1 MNKHKPRQVCAVLP
15 PHINEDDLAWSTG
28 QLESLFSIRKG
39 GFSSRRLIKIMNEF
53 ISGYRFIRH
62 YKKAVSVF
70 GSARTGF
77 KDKVY
82 QDAAKLGFELASDG
96 FAVITGGGPGVM
108 EAANAGALK
117 AGGESVGLNI
127 QLPTEQRIN
136 KFVNE
141 SSSFHYFFTR
151 KVMLA
156 SASQIYVFFPG
167 GYGTMDELFEMLTL
181 IQTKKVDPILIVLV
195 GKSFW
200 SPLIKWIE
208 KYMYGQKAISK
219 PDLSLFK
226 VANDADEAIELIRH
240 LVSRKKIGKH
250 PRELAGSYGNEPGGI
265 QMPKKT
271 KSAPKVNE
279 IKITKRVANPKPVS
293 NSKRASNAKRAS
305 AAKRSKPKAKKK

>member
-1 MNKHKPRQVCAVLP
+1 MKKHAHRQVCAVLP
-15 PHINEDDLAWSTG
+15 PHVNENDLAWSTG
-28 QLESLFSIRKG
+28 QLESLFNIRKG

-70 GSARTGF
+70 GSARSGF
-77 KDKVY
+77 GDKVY

-96 FAVITGGGPGVM
+96 FAVITGGGPGIM

-181 IQTKKVDPILIVLV
+181 IQTKKVDPILIILV
-195 GKSFW
+195 NKTFW
-200 SPLIKWIE
+200 KPMLKWVEQSMYE
-208 KYMYGQKAISK
+208 KNRAISK
-219 PDLSLFK
+219 SDLSLFK
-226 VANDADEAIELIRH
+226 VVADADEAVDLIRH
-240 LVSRKKIGKH
+240 LVARKKIAKH
-250 PRELAGSYGNEPGGI
+250 PRELVGSYGKTPGGI
-265 QMPKKT
+265 RMPKRRGKV
-271 KSAPKVNE
+271 APKVSE
-279 IKITKRVANPKPVS
+279 IKITSQVIKSGKKT
-293 NSKRASNAKRAS
+293 SKRSR
-305 AAKRSKPKAKKK
+305 